1 MSAAFPTFRPRAPWF
16 GADLQTLRNVLRGPV
31 INPSGRNAT
40 EIVLPLDDGTGDA
53 LVGALDQ
60 PSSALGGK
68 ELVVLI
74 HGLSGSADSAY
85 ILASASAWLERGHP
99 VLRLNLRG
107 AGASR
112 QYCRLQYHA
121 GRTDDLRNALRAVG
135 PDALRNGL
143 ILVGY
148 SLGGNMLLKFLAEYG
163 RDLPILAAASV
174 SAPID
179 LSAASQ
185 RFLALRNRPYHRHL
199 LATMKLECFGGRSE
213 ISEPERSAVE
223 AAQTIYDFDENFVAP
238 RNGYRD
244 AEHYYAEN
252 HARQFLDEIRV
263 PTLVI
268 HALDDPWIPAT
279 SYTSHEW
286 HANPRVHPLL
296 APGGGHVGFH
306 GQGARLPWHDRC
318 IGIFVDHVKSGGDP

>member
-1 MSAAFPTFRPRAPWF
+1 MSAGFPPFRPRAPWF
-16 GADLQTLRNVLRGPV
+16 GADLQTLRNVLRGPA
-31 INPSGRNAT
+31 IDSARRDAT
-40 EIVLPLDDGTGDA
+40 EVVLPLDDGTGDA
-53 LVGALDQ
+53 LVGALEQ
-60 PSSALGGK
+60 PAPARGSKA
-68 ELVVLI
+68 LVVLI

-85 ILASASAWLERGHP
+85 MLASAAAWLERGHP

-112 QYCRLQYHA
+112 AHCRLQYHA
-121 GRTDDLRNALRAVG
+121 GRTGDLRNALRALG

-143 ILVGY
+143 VLVGY

-163 RDLPILAAASV
+163 RDLPIRAAASV

-213 ISEPERSAVE
+213 ISPSESRAIE
-223 AAQTIYDFDENFVAP
+223 AAQTIYDFDESFVAP

-252 HARQFLDEIRV
+252 HAR
-263 PTLVI
+263 
-268 HALDDPWIPAT
+268 
-279 SYTSHEW
+279 
-286 HANPRVHPLL
+286 
-296 APGGGHVGFH
+296 
-306 GQGARLPWHDRC
+306 
-318 IGIFVDHVKSGGDP
+318 